1 MVNLMDIITS
11 NSYLNAALIFILFF
25 LAAKL
30 LLAIFT
36 KVFLRLARKTKT
48 EIDDLIITKTK
59 GPISTILVFVGLRLA
74 LIPLH
79 VNSFIDQIADNVANS
94 LIVGIIIYSIIIVA
108 IIIIEAWGSGVAKRT
123 KSSIDENLLNM
134 FRKFVGVIIALIGLI
149 YILQIWG
156 IEVGPLFASLGI
168 AGIAIAFA
176 LQETLGNIFGGV
188 SLIMDKAV
196 KNGDIIKLDSG
207 EAGKIY
213 QVGIRSTKIKT
224 WDNELIIVPNGKLA
238 NSKIHNFNRPSL
250 KQRVNVEFGVAY
262 GSDPDKI
269 KKIVKQELKKIK
281 ILSKKEDVTV
291 WFTSMAD
298 SSLNF
303 KALFWV
309 DSVFDRVGAYQEAI
323 TIIYNTLKKNKIT
336 IPFPQ
341 REIWVHNLK
350 K

>member
-1 MVNLMDIITS
+1 MINIIDLITS
-11 NSYLNAALIFILFF
+11 NSYLNAAVIFFF
-25 LAAKL
+25 FFIAAKL

-36 KVFLRLARKTKT
+36 KVLLRLASKTKT
-48 EIDDLIITKTK
+48 KVDDVIINKTK
-59 GPISTILVFVGLRLA
+59 GPLSTILVLVGLRLA

-79 VNSFIDQIADNVANS
+79 VNSAIDQIADNIANS
-94 LIVGIIIYSIIIVA
+94 LIIAIIAYSVIIVA
-108 IIIIEAWGSGVAKRT
+108 IVIIEAWGSNVAKRT
-123 KSSIDENLLNM
+123 KSSLDENLLAM
-134 FRKFVGVIIALIGLI
+134 FRKFTAAIISLVGLI
-149 YILQIWG
+149 YILQLWG
-156 IEVGPLFASLGI
+156 VQVGPLFASLGI

-176 LQETLGNIFGGV
+176 LQNTLGNIFGGV
-188 SLIMDKAV
+188 ALIMDKAV

-207 EAGKIY
+207 ESGRIY
-213 QVGIRSTKIKT
+213 QVGIRSTKIRT
-224 WDNELIIVPNGKLA
+224 WDNELIIFPNGKLA
-238 NSKIHNFNRPSL
+238 DSKIQNFNRPSL

-262 GSDPDKI
+262 GSDPDKV
-269 KKIVKQELKKIK
+269 KSIVKKEIGKMK
-281 ILSKKEDVTV
+281 ILSKDEQVDV

-309 DSVFDRVGAYQEAI
+309 DSVFDRLGAYQDAI
-323 TIIYNTLKKNKIT
+323 TIIYNALKKNKIT